1 MKTTA
6 EQAKNEQK
14 CPISQKNDTQNAEKA
29 QKSAIFKKILYAYN
43 TARMLNLV
51 KSQKDFAALLGLS
64 KDTINGALNER
75 DGYLTDRL
83 LETITERMLEHGVD
97 ITNGGGTQ
105 IAGANF
111 VAGGEQKILS
121 NDNEKWFCL
130 VAEKDKQID
139 RLLGIIENMQ
149 K

>member
-1 MKTTA
+1 MKTNSKS
-6 EQAKNEQK
+6 AKNEQK
-14 CPISQKNDTQNAEKA
+14 CTISQKNDTQNAENT
-29 QKSAIFKKILYAYN
+29 QKSAIFEKILYAYN

-51 KSQKDFAALLGLS
+51 KSQKDFSAMLGLS

-75 DGYLTDRL
+75 EGYLTERL

-97 ITNGGGTQ
+97 ITNGSGTQ

-121 NDNEKWFCL
+121 NENDRWFDLC
-130 VAEKDKQID
+130 AEKDKQID
-139 RLLGIIENMQ
+139 RLLGIIE
-149 K
+149 KLSE

>member
-1 MKTTA
+1 MKTTSKTA
-6 EQAKNEQK
+6 ENEQK
-14 CPISQKNDTQNAEKA
+14 CPISQKNDTQNAENT
-29 QKSAIFKKILYAYN
+29 QKSAIFEKILYAYN

-75 DGYLTDRL
+75 DGYLTERL

-97 ITNGGGTQ
+97 ITNGSGTQ

-111 VAGGEQKILS
+111 VAAGEQKILS
-121 NDNEKWFCL
+121 NDNERWFDLC
-130 VAEKDKQID
+130 AEKDKQID
-139 RLLGIIENMQ
+139 RLLGIIE
-149 K
+149 KLSE